1 MKWIK
6 VFEDFES
13 NEDKIEDLIQ
23 LCLVE
28 LTDNNFKVEVQNK
41 EFPRVFK
48 SSAKDILISKIGVLE
63 RDKLFDYKT
72 VKDHL
77 ITFVKLLSKDYE
89 IDHIFF
95 MGGWKKKSWLDKK
108 MIVLTGTQS
117 NSRERKEVSVEDLV
131 SDKVKINFEI
141 ISITVKIKK

>member
-1 MKWIK
+1 MKYIK
-6 VFEDFES
+6 IFEDFES

-48 SSAKDILISKIGVLE
+48 SSAKDILISKLGSLE
-63 RDKLFDYKT
+63 ADKLFDYNE

-89 IDHIFF
+89 INNIFF

-108 MIVLTGTQS
+108 VDNLKGTSS
-117 NSRERKEVSVEDLV
+117 NSRERKEVSVEDLT
-131 SDKVKINFEI
+131 SDKVKINFKV
-141 ISITVKIKK
+141 ISISIKIN